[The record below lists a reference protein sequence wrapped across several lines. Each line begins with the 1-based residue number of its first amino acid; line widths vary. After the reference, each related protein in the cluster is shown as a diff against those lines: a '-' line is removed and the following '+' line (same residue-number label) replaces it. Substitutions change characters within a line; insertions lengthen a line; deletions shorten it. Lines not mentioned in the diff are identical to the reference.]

1 MGLETA
7 ADLFQ
12 EIVCCPRCRGPLPE
26 GGACGNCGAPCRL
39 EGPVLNFLGDEAFR
53 TPKKNDVAMANWLIA
68 NRTRVQ
74 EAAEELRAAH
84 GARAEKSD
92 LDTQK
97 LAANDSVRA
106 RCTRV

>member
-26 GGACGNCGAPCRL
+26 GGACGSCGAPWHL

-53 TPKKNDVAMANWLIA
+53 TPKSRELLRDILGESVTVASVPGGYYGRAVA
-68 NRTRVQ
+68 ET
-74 EAAEELRAAH
+74 AAEAGIRVLFNSEPTTR
-84 GARAEKSD
+84 
-92 LDTQK
+92 TQT
-97 LAANDSVRA
+97 VG
-106 RCTRV
+106 